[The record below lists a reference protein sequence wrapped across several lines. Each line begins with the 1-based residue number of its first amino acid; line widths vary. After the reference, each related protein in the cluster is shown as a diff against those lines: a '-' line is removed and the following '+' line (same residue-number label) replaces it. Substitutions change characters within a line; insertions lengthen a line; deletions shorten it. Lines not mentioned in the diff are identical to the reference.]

1 MLFFSVIVDEYC
13 VLEMKNG
20 RNEIDFF
27 VARQLGRAYDVSGRS
42 GMMSFMGGGAIL
54 VCWYFSHGYE

>member
-1 MLFFSVIVDEYC
+1 MNIGAGDEKRSKR
-13 VLEMKNG
+13 ES
-20 RNEIDFF
+20 FF